1 MYFAVLQQK
10 VKIRPRK
17 NIRQPHYSFPIEEGK
32 VIMNIATRDSQ
43 CLCMSLNVCPST
55 GHFREELS
63 TDSSYTHLVFTEIVF
78 KDNHN
83 PPGELFM
90 EQKHFLSLSSL
101 VCEFF
106 LLHLPK
112 LLKFTSFYAPNHSG
126 YSLGKMICPL
136 AAGDMAK
143 KILI

>member
-1 MYFAVLQQK
+1 
-10 VKIRPRK
+10 
-17 NIRQPHYSFPIEEGK
+17 
-32 VIMNIATRDSQ
+32 MNIATRDSQ